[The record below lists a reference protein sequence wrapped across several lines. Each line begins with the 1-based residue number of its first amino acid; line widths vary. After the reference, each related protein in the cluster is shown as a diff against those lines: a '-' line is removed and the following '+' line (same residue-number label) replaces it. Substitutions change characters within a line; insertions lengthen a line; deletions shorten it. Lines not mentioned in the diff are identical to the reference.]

1 MINAAMR
8 TYEYYTYGAQDEY
21 GQQTLSKEAQGTI
34 KISINTT
41 TQSVQDNINYKDCS
55 YIGLTMNNAIDDS
68 YVIKYNNELLKVLYV
83 SRVGRYNQ
91 AFLKSV

>member
-8 TYEYYTYGAQDEY
+8 TYDYYTYGVLNEY
-21 GQQTLSKEAQGTI
+21 GQQTLSTEPQGKI

-41 TQSVQDNINYKDCS
+41 SQSIQNNIIYKDCS
-55 YIGLTMNNAIDDS
+55 YIGLTMNDAIDDS
-68 YVIKYNNELLKVLYV
+68 FVIKYNNELLKVLYV
-83 SRVGRYNQ
+83 NHIGRYSQ